1 MNCHYYLYHE
11 KAALTVWYAAALI
24 NVKFKKQNLNWA
36 LSTEAEVVSYISV
49 NKSELCSLGSVFSL
63 HSESTCV
70 LVLLC
75 SNQFYQIKYLTL
87 LLSFTRFLDLWESES
102 ITVRVFCMYLQ
113 EFFHMLKDLGR
124 NLPSSGVAAFDKWGK
139 LELDLNTK

>member
-1 MNCHYYLYHE
+1 MRPNYIAMNCHYYLYHE

-49 NKSELCSLGSVFSL
+49 NKSEL
-63 HSESTCV
+63 
-70 LVLLC
+70 
-75 SNQFYQIKYLTL
+75 KYLTL

-102 ITVRVFCMYLQ
+102 IIVRVFCMYLQ